1 MRLFSG
7 PGSSRDSQGLTGACG
22 VTGGAASS
30 YRCGLQ
36 VRCHCPLTSG
46 SQGTPQIPN
55 MMRKN
60 GGAWGNKIKTCY
72 GKKTKMLNNVKR
84 NRSKHFKHQIK
95 RADML

>member
-1 MRLFSG
+1 MNKCMRLFSG

-46 SQGTPQIPN
+46 TQGTPQTPN
-55 MMRKN
+55 TMRKN
-60 GGAWGNKIKTCY
+60 DGAWGNKTKTCY
-72 GKKTKMLNNVKR
+72 EKKN
-84 NRSKHFKHQIK
+84 
-95 RADML
+95 